1 MRLLFFI
8 REGIIN
14 GKEGVLMILDVLY
27 DSYIDGLRLLP
38 FLFLTYLAMECMEH
52 WTGGKIQEVIRKS
65 GKAGPAI
72 GGLLGIFPQCG
83 FSAAAA
89 NLYAGKVITLGT
101 LLAVFLSTSDEMLPI
116 MISENA
122 GISLIAKILTAKL
135 VCAAAVG
142 FLADILLFGKEEPQ
156 IEHFCEKH
164 HCHCEK
170 GIWRSAASHTWK
182 IFLYIIAVSVVLNAV
197 IATIGEDRMA
207 SLVLDRPVLGLFAA
221 ALVGMIPN
229 CAASVVLTHLYLEGV
244 LGAGPL
250 LAGLLSG
257 SGVGYLVLLR
267 VNEDRRENL
276 RIFALLY
283 GVGVAAGAVVEM
295 LGVRF

>member
-1 MRLLFFI
+1 M
-8 REGIIN
+8 E
-14 GKEGVLMILDVLY
+14 MILDVIY
-27 DSYIDGLRLLP
+27 DTLIDGLRILP
-38 FLFLTYLAMECMEH
+38 FLFLAYLAMECLEH
-52 WTGGKIQEVIRKS
+52 WAGGRMQEIVRRS
-65 GKAGPAI
+65 GKAGPII
-72 GGLLGIFPQCG
+72 GGFLGIFPQCG

-89 NLYAGKVITLGT
+89 NLYAGRVITLGT

-116 MISENA
+116 MLSENA
-122 GISLIAKILTAKL
+122 GIFLIAKILLTKVVFA
-135 VCAAAVG
+135 VAVG
-142 FLADILLFGKEEPQ
+142 FLADFLFPGKEEPQ
-156 IEHFCEKH
+156 IGHFCEKH

-182 IFLYIIAVSVVLNAV
+182 IFLYIVVISLILNYV
-197 IATIGEDRMA
+197 IAMIGEDRLA
-207 SLVLDRPVLGLFAA
+207 AVVSDRPVLGLFAA

-229 CAASVVLTHLYLEGV
+229 CASSVVLTHLYLEGV

-267 VNEDRRENL
+267 VNEDKKDNL

-283 GVGVAAGAVVEM
+283 GVGVAAGAVVEIF
-295 LGVRF
+295 GVRY

>member
-1 MRLLFFI
+1 
-8 REGIIN
+8 
-14 GKEGVLMILDVLY
+14 MILDVIY
-27 DSYIDGLRLLP
+27 DSCIDSLRLLP
-38 FLFLTYLAMECMEH
+38 FLFLAYLAMECLEH
-52 WTGGKIQEVIRKS
+52 WTEGRMQEVVKRS

-89 NLYAGKVITLGT
+89 NLYAGRVITLGT

-122 GISLIAKILTAKL
+122 GITLIIKLLLTKL
-135 VCAAAVG
+135 IFAVAVG
-142 FLADILLFGKEEPQ
+142 FLADFLFPKKEEPQ
-156 IEHFCEKH
+156 IGHFCEKH

-170 GIWRSAASHTWK
+170 GIWRSAANHTWK
-182 IFLYIIAVSVVLNAV
+182 IFLYILAVSLVLNYV
-197 IATIGEDRMA
+197 IAMIGEDSLT
-207 SLVLDRPVLGLFAA
+207 SLVSNRPVLGLFVA

-229 CAASVVLTHLYLEGV
+229 CASSVILTHLYLEGV

-250 LAGLLSG
+250 LAGLLAG

-267 VNEDRRENL
+267 VNEDKKDNL

-283 GVGVAAGAVVEM
+283 AVGVAGGALVEV
-295 LGVRF
+295 LGVKF

>member
-1 MRLLFFI
+1 M
-8 REGIIN
+8 E
-14 GKEGVLMILDVLY
+14 MILDVIY
-27 DSYIDGLRLLP
+27 DTLIDGLRILP
-38 FLFLTYLAMECMEH
+38 FLFLAYLAMECLEH
-52 WTGGKIQEVIRKS
+52 WAGDRMQEIVRRS
-65 GKAGPAI
+65 GEAGPII
-72 GGLLGIFPQCG
+72 GGFLGIFPQCG

-89 NLYAGKVITLGT
+89 NLYAGRVITLGT

-116 MISENA
+116 MLSENA
-122 GISLIAKILTAKL
+122 GIFLIAKILLTKVVFA
-135 VCAAAVG
+135 VAVG
-142 FLADILLFGKEEPQ
+142 FLADFLFPGKEEPQ
-156 IEHFCEKH
+156 IGHFCEKH

-182 IFLYIIAVSVVLNAV
+182 IFLYIVVISLILNYV
-197 IATIGEDRMA
+197 IAMIGEDRLA
-207 SLVLDRPVLGLFAA
+207 AVVSDRPVLGLFAA

-229 CAASVVLTHLYLEGV
+229 CASSVVLTHLYLEGV

-267 VNEDRRENL
+267 VNEDKKDNL

-283 GVGVAAGAVVEM
+283 GVGVAAGAVVEI
-295 LGVRF
+295 LGVRY

>member
-1 MRLLFFI
+1 M
-8 REGIIN
+8 E
-14 GKEGVLMILDVLY
+14 MILDVIY
-27 DSYIDGLRLLP
+27 DTLIDGLRILP
-38 FLFLTYLAMECMEH
+38 FLFLAYLAMECLEH
-52 WTGGKIQEVIRKS
+52 WAGDRMQEIVRRS
-65 GKAGPAI
+65 GEAGPII
-72 GGLLGIFPQCG
+72 GGFLGIFPQCG

-89 NLYAGKVITLGT
+89 NLYAGRVITLGT

-116 MISENA
+116 MLSENA
-122 GISLIAKILTAKL
+122 GIFLIAKILLTKVVFA
-135 VCAAAVG
+135 VAVG
-142 FLADILLFGKEEPQ
+142 FLADFLFPGKEEPQ
-156 IEHFCEKH
+156 IGHFCEKH

-182 IFLYIIAVSVVLNAV
+182 IFLYIVVISLILNYV
-197 IATIGEDRMA
+197 IAMIGEDRLA
-207 SLVLDRPVLGLFAA
+207 AVVSDRPVLGLFAA

-229 CAASVVLTHLYLEGV
+229 CASSVVLTHLYLEGV

-267 VNEDRRENL
+267 VNEDKKDNL
-276 RIFALLY
+276 RIFAFLY

>member
-1 MRLLFFI
+1 
-8 REGIIN
+8 
-14 GKEGVLMILDVLY
+14 MILDVIY
-27 DSYIDGLRLLP
+27 DSCIDSLRLLP
-38 FLFLTYLAMECMEH
+38 FLFLAYLAMECLEH
-52 WTGGKIQEVIRKS
+52 WTEGRMQEVVKRS

-89 NLYAGKVITLGT
+89 NLYAGRVITLGT

-122 GISLIAKILTAKL
+122 GITLIIKLLLTKL
-135 VCAAAVG
+135 IFAVAVG
-142 FLADILLFGKEEPQ
+142 FLADFLFPKKEEPQ
-156 IEHFCEKH
+156 IGHFCEKH

-170 GIWRSAASHTWK
+170 GIWRSAANHTWK
-182 IFLYIIAVSVVLNAV
+182 IFLYILAVSLVLNYV
-197 IATIGEDRMA
+197 IAMIGED
-207 SLVLDRPVLGLFAA
+207 SLTSFVSNRPVLGLFVATF
-221 ALVGMIPN
+221 VGMIPN
-229 CAASVVLTHLYLEGV
+229 CASSVVLTHLYLGGV

-250 LAGLLSG
+250 LAGLLAG

-267 VNEDRRENL
+267 VNEDKKDNL

-283 GVGVAAGAVVEM
+283 TVGVAAGALVEV